1 MAPTR
6 ILENLARM
14 RERLSMHVKR
24 GAREDTVVPGI
35 AAAVYRKLYFKICL
49 F

>member
-1 MAPTR
+1 MDPTR
-6 ILENLARM
+6 ILENFARM
-14 RERLSMHVKR
+14 RERFSMHVKR

-35 AAAVYRKLYFKICL
+35 AAAVCRKLDFKICL

>member
-14 RERLSMHVKR
+14 REWILMHMKR

-35 AAAVYRKLYFKICL
+35 AAAVYRKLCFKIFL